1 MESGV
6 FRYHYAEPHPREE
19 RFVAGP
25 LLLGCIADDFT
36 GATDLANTL
45 VKAGMHTIQLLGVP
59 RPGLQTPQADAVIVA
74 LKSRSNPAAEA
85 VASSLAAL
93 EWLRASGARRFYF
106 KYCSTFDSTDRGNIG
121 PVADALL
128 DALGADFTVFNP
140 AFPTNKRTVYKGYL
154 FVGDELLSESGMRHH
169 PLTPMTDPS
178 LTRVLQRQTRHKV
191 GLVPYATVV
200 QGAGA
205 VHEAFAELRR
215 SGVRHAIL
223 DSITD
228 QHLHTLGEACA
239 DLELVTGGSGM
250 AMGLPANFV
259 RAGLLQAGRQAALP
273 RITGPT
279 AVLSGSCSVATQG
292 QVAKMKQDH
301 EAFELDPIAVAG
313 GKDVAAQALAWAST
327 RLGEKP
333 ILMYSTA
340 APERVAAVQ
349 SRLGREQAGALIER
363 TLGRIA
369 QGLVRQGVRRLVV
382 AGGETSG
389 AVVSALE
396 VEGLT
401 IGPEIDP
408 GVPWTFSIGEPPVAL
423 ALKSGNFGAP
433 DFFTKAFR
441 VQP

>member
-1 MESGV
+1 M
-6 FRYHYAEPHPREE
+6 
-19 RFVAGP
+19 AGP
-25 LLLGCIADDFT
+25 LLLGCVADDFT

-45 VKAGMHTIQLLGVP
+45 VKAGMRTIQLLGVP

-85 VASSLAAL
+85 VQSSLAAL
-93 EWLRASGARRFYF
+93 EWLRANGVRQFYF

-191 GLVPYATVV
+191 GLVPYATVA
-200 QGAGA
+200 QGAAA
-205 VHEAFAELRR
+205 VREAFAELRG
-215 SGVRHAIL
+215 SGARHAIL

-259 RAGLLQAGRQAALP
+259 RAGLLQPGRQAALP
-273 RITGPT
+273 RVTGPT

-301 EAFELDPIAVAG
+301 EAFELDPIAIG
-313 GKDVAAQALAWAST
+313 GGEDVAAQALAWAST

-333 ILMYSTA
+333 ILLYSTA

-349 SRLGREQAGALIER
+349 SQLGREEAGALIER

-369 QGLVRQGVRRLVV
+369 QSLVQQGVRRLVV

-389 AVVSALE
+389 AVVSALG
-396 VEGLT
+396 VQGLA

-408 GVPWTFSIGEPPVAL
+408 GVPWTFSIGEPPLAL
-423 ALKSGNFGAP
+423 ALKSGNFGQP
-433 DFFTKAFR
+433 DFFIRAFR

>member
-1 MESGV
+1 M
-6 FRYHYAEPHPREE
+6 
-19 RFVAGP
+19 AGP

-45 VKAGMHTIQLLGVP
+45 VKAGMRTIQLLGTP
-59 RPGLQTPQADAVIVA
+59 RPGLELPPADAVIVA
-74 LKSRSNPAAEA
+74 LKSRSNPAADA

-93 EWLRASGARRFYF
+93 EWLRAKGARQFYF

-178 LTRVLQRQTRHKV
+178 LVRVLQRQTRNKV
-191 GLVPYATVV
+191 GLVPYAAVV
-200 QGAGA
+200 QGAAA
-205 VHEAFAELRR
+205 VRETFAELRR
-215 SGVRHAIL
+215 NGVRHAIL

-239 DLELVTGGSGM
+239 DLKLVTGGSGM

-259 RAGLLQAGRQAALP
+259 RAGLMRAGQHAALP
-273 RITGPT
+273 KVTGPT
-279 AVLSGSCSVATQG
+279 AVLAGSCSVATQG
-292 QVAKMKQDH
+292 QVAQMKRDH
-301 EAFELDPIAVAG
+301 EAYELDPITIAG
-313 GKDVAAQALAWAST
+313 GSDVAAQVLAWAST

-333 ILMYSTA
+333 ILVYSTA

-349 SRLGREQAGALIER
+349 SKLGREESGALIER

-369 QGLVRQGVRRLVV
+369 QGLVQQGARRLVV
-382 AGGETSG
+382 AGGETAG
-389 AVVSALE
+389 AVVSALT
-396 VEGLT
+396 VEGLS

-408 GVPWTFSIGEPPVAL
+408 GVPWTFSIGQPTLAL
-423 ALKSGNFGAP
+423 ALKSGNFGAV